1 MHEVYDNRC
10 FASAGQKGCELQFVN
25 EQRDAGAL
33 QGMDLELLFRLTTS
47 RGVVCERVP
56 SHWALLASEVGDD
69 VIRIFASILAHLWG
83 VS

>member
-1 MHEVYDNRC
+1 MHEIYENC
-10 FASAGQKGCELQFVN
+10 HCASVGKKGCELQFVN

-69 VIRIFASILAHLWG
+69 VIRIFACIFAHLWG